1 MIVGLGVDVVDLA
14 RFERAITRT
23 PALRERLFAAEEL
36 ETQSADGLSQPRSL
50 HSLAARFAAKEA
62 AQKAIGTTTGTR
74 WVDYVVLQEPDGK
87 PRIELRGSAAEH
99 AAAIGAHRLHV
110 SMSHDAGIATATVIA
125 ES

>member
-23 PALRERLFAAEEL
+23 PRLRERLFAAEEL
-36 ETQSADGLSQPRSL
+36 ESDGQPRSIA
-50 HSLAARFAAKEA
+50 SLAARFAAKEA
-62 AQKAIGTTTGTR
+62 AQKAIGT
-74 WVDYVVLQEPDGK
+74 
-87 PRIELRGSAAEH
+87 AAEH
-99 AAAIGAHRLHV
+99 AASVGAQRLHV

>member
-23 PALRERLFAAEEL
+23 PKLLERLFDAEEL
-36 ETQSADGLSQPRSL
+36 TADGQPRSV

-62 AQKAIGTTTGTR
+62 AQKAIGTTAGTR
-74 WVDYVVLQEPDGK
+74 WVDYVVLQAADGK
-87 PRIELRGSAAEH
+87 PSLELRGTAAER
-99 AAAIGAHRLHV
+99 AAALGVAHLHV

>member
-23 PALRERLFAAEEL
+23 PKLRERLFAAEEL
-36 ETQSADGLSQPRSL
+36 EADGQPRSL

-62 AQKAIGTTTGTR
+62 AQKAIGTTAGTR
-74 WVDYVVLQEPDGK
+74 WVDYVVLQADDGK
-87 PRIELRGSAAEH
+87 PSLELRGAAVQL
-99 AAAIGAHRLHV
+99 AAAIGALRLHV